1 MSIPRTQPSRRDR
14 MAFIAFTSL
23 AVAIIVAVWGWSV
36 RMTVEQAVAG
46 AREMVASVADT
57 AGNVRA
63 ETQPDPEVLSAV
75 KAGFQEM
82 IDQKIAEGE
91 QRQDAVDAVAE
102 ILAQDLQGAGA
113 VVADDSEV
121 KE

>member
-1 MSIPRTQPSRRDR
+1 

-36 RMTVEQAVAG
+36 RMTVEQGVAG

-75 KAGFQEM
+75 KAGFQPC
-82 IDQKIAEGE
+82 GGC
-91 QRQDAVDAVAE
+91 RP
-102 ILAQDLQGAGA
+102 
-113 VVADDSEV
+113 
-121 KE
+121 